1 MTAIEVVVGDITQLR
16 IEAIVNAAKPSLE
29 GGGGVD
35 GAIHRAAG
43 PELAEAAV
51 KLAPCPTGEARLT
64 PGFNLPA
71 DWVIHTVGPVWN
83 GGTQGEPELL
93 AAAYRNSLT
102 VAAEAGIRSIAFP
115 GISTGVYS
123 YPVEQANVV
132 AVSAVRGYL
141 KEDPSSF
148 DRIVMIW
155 LSEPEAQAMRH
166 KLEMPVYV
174 CD

>member
-71 DWVIHTVGPVWN
+71 DWVIHKVGPVWSGGGGN
-83 GGTQGEPELL
+83 GEAELL
-93 AAAYRNSLT
+93 ASRC
-102 VAAEAGIRSIAFP
+102 
-115 GISTGVYS
+115 
-123 YPVEQANVV
+123 
-132 AVSAVRGYL
+132 
-141 KEDPSSF
+141 D
-148 DRIVMIW
+148 W
-155 LSEPEAQAMRH
+155 LSISSGCRYQAGA
-166 KLEMPVYV
+166 
-174 CD
+174 